1 MSSHRVASCHFM
13 LCTHAPHHHTPHT
26 YPTPPPH
33 PPQSDF
39 FELVMLSPVIKGVVD
54 NYDSALVRS
63 MGMTPR
69 KAVAHLYAPPPDAPT
84 PAPPAAAYLEHLNL
98 PVSKVVS
105 GILEEFLAADEA
117 VGAAVAAVAV
127 LASAGFRGR
136 ARGSG
141 FESEEGLDVLKALER
156 MPAAL
161 RGRLGCGE
169 GGGEGEGGDDG
180 DGDGDGNTD
189 GDGNAMARRSRNLRS
204 VASTPFRSFLA
215 TPTPPVR
222 WWTGWWRRGSSQCGR
237 GCRSLYPPPCVAWGA
252 RMASPSC
259 TRGWGTSG
267 LRMWTGASCSEGW
280 G

>member
-1 MSSHRVASCHFM
+1 
-13 LCTHAPHHHTPHT
+13 
-26 YPTPPPH
+26 
-33 PPQSDF
+33 
-39 FELVMLSPVIKGVVD
+39 MLSPVIKGVVD

-189 GDGNAMARRSRNLRS
+189 GDGNADGAQKSQ
-204 VASTPFRSFLA
+204 
-215 TPTPPVR
+215 
-222 WWTGWWRRGSSQCGR
+222 SSQCRFHTVSVVSGNAN
-237 GCRSLYPPPCVAWGA
+237 PPRTLVDGVVAAGIESVRA
-252 RMASPSC
+252 RVPVPVPTAMC
-259 TRGWGTSG
+259 CLG
-267 LRMWTGASCSEGW
+267 SEDGIPKLHARV
-280 G
+280 GYKRFAYVDGSELQ